1 MSKFL
6 EWIQSPEYQELV
18 QIMQKAQDE
27 QMKDLEDNLT
37 QDMIA
42 DIREWRVGDGPDD
55 EKTHSWRGVARVF
68 AEKYPEFSA
77 NHNIQAGNQICG
89 MQLCQATMKLLN
101 QKPEEG
107 WN

>member
-6 EWIQSPEYQELV
+6 EWINSPEYRELV
-18 QIMQKAQDE
+18 DIMQRADE
-27 QMKDLEDNLT
+27 EIKKDLEDNLS
-37 QDMIA
+37 QDMVA

-55 EKTHSWRGVARVF
+55 EKTHSWRGIARLFV
-68 AEKYPEFSA
+68 EKYPEFSD
-77 NHNIQAGNQICG
+77 NHHIIAGNQISG
-89 MQLCQATMKLLN
+89 MQLCDVAMKLLN

>member
-1 MSKFL
+1 MLNFKAWV
-6 EWIQSPEYQELV
+6 ESPEYQQLV
-18 QIMQKAQDE
+18 HDMQRALEE
-27 QMKDLEDNLT
+27 QMQDLEDNLS

-55 EKTHSWRGVARVF
+55 MNTHSWRGVARLF
-68 AEKYPEFSA
+68 SEKYPEFSA
-77 NHNIQAGNQICG
+77 NHFIQAGNQVCG
-89 MQLCQATMKLLN
+89 MWLCDAAMKLLN